1 MLYVVCR
8 HRLLSKRKIPMPMA
22 LGPYRV
28 FLTRCCQKL
37 KVSPLTFRFRRD
49 LRQVSGFCA
58 SPSSTPRLSPP
69 CPMHSALCSWHF
81 ALCPFPYALC
91 LVRLAFILS
100 PFTFHLLPFTFY
112 LSPFTFHL
120 SPFSFYLLPFTFVLF
135 LHHYRFQPRLFQ
147 LVQGGSG

>member
-100 PFTFHLLPFTFY
+100 PFTFHLLPFTFH
-112 LSPFTFHL
+112 LFPFTFHL
-120 SPFSFYLLPFTFVLF
+120 CIISPPLSVSAPPFSTCSGWIGLRPCFCI
-135 LHHYRFQPRLFQ
+135 PRP
-147 LVQGGSG
+147 